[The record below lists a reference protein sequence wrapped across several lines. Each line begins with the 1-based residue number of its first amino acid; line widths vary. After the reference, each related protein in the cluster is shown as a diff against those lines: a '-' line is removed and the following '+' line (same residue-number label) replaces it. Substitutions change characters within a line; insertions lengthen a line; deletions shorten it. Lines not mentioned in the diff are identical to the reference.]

1 MAYDLKIVNDTNYQ
15 NWIDDIK
22 ELVHVSQLKAA
33 VHVNTDMI
41 RMYWNIG
48 KEISDK
54 HADSIWG
61 TGFYKT
67 MSQSLKEEFPN
78 VKGFSVTNLKY
89 MKHFFEFYAKGNSN
103 RQQVVDDLE
112 KICSVPWGHHILII
126 TKCADIPEAL
136 FYVGKTLENGWSR
149 AMLLNFLDVNL
160 YKVHGKAITNFD
172 KRLPAVQSELAKEV
186 IKDPYNFDFLTLT
199 EGYREKEMEDALT
212 ENITKFLLELGQG
225 FAYIGRQQ
233 PILVGKKE
241 MAMDLLFY
249 HMKLRCYI
257 VIDLKVGEF
266 DASFTSQVGTYV
278 VAVNHQLKT
287 EKDNPTIGLIIC
299 KTKDN
304 VVAEYS
310 LEASSVPIGISEYQL
325 SKVLPKEIESSLPS
339 IEEIEKSL
347 KVITGE

>member
-1 MAYDLKIVNDTNYQ
+1 M
-15 NWIDDIK
+15 
-22 ELVHVSQLKAA
+22 
-33 VHVNTDMI
+33 
-41 RMYWNIG
+41 
-48 KEISDK
+48 
-54 HADSIWG
+54 
-61 TGFYKT
+61 
-67 MSQSLKEEFPN
+67 
-78 VKGFSVTNLKY
+78 
-89 MKHFFEFYAKGNSN
+89 
-103 RQQVVDDLE
+103 
-112 KICSVPWGHHILII
+112 
-126 TKCADIPEAL
+126 TKCENVEEAL
-136 FYVGKTLENGWSR
+136 FYVRKTLENGWSR

-160 YKVHGKAITNFD
+160 YNSQGKAITNFD
-172 KRLPAVQSELAKEV
+172 RQLPALQSDLAKEV

-199 EGYREKEMEDALT
+199 EGYREKELEDALT
-212 ENITKFLLELGQG
+212 DNITKFLLELGQG

-233 PILVGKKE
+233 PIMIGKKE
-241 MAMDLLFY
+241 MAIDLLFY

-266 DASFTSQVGTYV
+266 DASYTSQVGTYV

-287 EKDNPTIGLIIC
+287 DMDNPTIGLIIC

-347 KVITGE
+347 KAITGE

>member
-1 MAYDLKIVNDTNYQ
+1 
-15 NWIDDIK
+15 
-22 ELVHVSQLKAA
+22 
-33 VHVNTDMI
+33 
-41 RMYWNIG
+41 
-48 KEISDK
+48 
-54 HADSIWG
+54 
-61 TGFYKT
+61 
-67 MSQSLKEEFPN
+67 
-78 VKGFSVTNLKY
+78 
-89 MKHFFEFYAKGNSN
+89 MKRFFEFYKSDNEN

-112 KICSVPWGHHILII
+112 KICSIPWGHHILIM
-126 TKCADIPEAL
+126 TKCENVTEAL
-136 FYVGKTLENGWSR
+136 FYVRKTLENGWSR

-160 YKVHGKAITNFD
+160 YKSQGKAITNFD
-172 KRLPAVQSELAKEV
+172 RQLPALQSDLAKEV

-199 EGYREKEMEDALT
+199 EGYREKELEDALT
-212 ENITKFLLELGQG
+212 NNITKFLLELGQG

-233 PILVGKKE
+233 PIMIGQKE

-249 HMKLRCYI
+249 HMKLRCYV

-266 DASFTSQVGTYV
+266 DTSYTSQIGTYV

-287 EKDNPTIGLIIC
+287 EMDNPTIGLIIC

-347 KVITGE
+347 KAITGE